1 MLSLE
6 KAKKIME
13 RLANT
18 ENLTIMVDQAS
29 SLRIRKRRNA
39 VKVEGLVE
47 TDKEHLV
54 ETIRFYLP
62 HLKIK

>member
-1 MLSLE
+1 MLTLE
-6 KAKKIME
+6 KTKKIME

-18 ENLTIMVDQAS
+18 ENLTIMVDQVS

-39 VKVEGLVE
+39 VKVEGSIE
-47 TDKEHLV
+47 TDKEHLI

-62 HLKIK
+62 YLEIK